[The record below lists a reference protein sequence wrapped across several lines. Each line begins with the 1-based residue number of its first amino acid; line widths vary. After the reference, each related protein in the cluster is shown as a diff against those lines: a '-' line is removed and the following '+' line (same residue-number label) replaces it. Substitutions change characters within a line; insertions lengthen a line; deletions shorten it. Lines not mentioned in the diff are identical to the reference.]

1 MKVKGMA
8 MLGCNNRHAQGR
20 LVSGIM
26 EMSLDGF
33 QIWHTL
39 RILGGRFDD
48 LACILLVFCLFF
60 FTTLSSRA

>member
-1 MKVKGMA
+1 
-8 MLGCNNRHAQGR
+8 
-20 LVSGIM
+20 M

-60 FTTLSSRA
+60 FYDTQLPCLGAWTVQPGRLHACF